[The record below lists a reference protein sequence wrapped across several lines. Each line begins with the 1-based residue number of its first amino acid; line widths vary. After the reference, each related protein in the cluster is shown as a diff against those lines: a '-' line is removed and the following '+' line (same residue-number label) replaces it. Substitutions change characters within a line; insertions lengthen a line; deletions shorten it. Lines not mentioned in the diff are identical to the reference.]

1 MNLDTADLRIL
12 RELQADASLSTV
24 ALARRVHL
32 SASTLAATG
41 VQTSQPRP
49 WPCWAPRWSTLRMLP
64 TRTG

>member
-12 RELQADASLSTV
+12 RELQAGASLSTV

-41 VQTSQPRP
+41 VQTSHPRP
-49 WPCWAPRWSTLRMLP
+49 GPC
-64 TRTG
+64 

>member
-49 WPCWAPRWSTLRMLP
+49 WPC
-64 TRTG
+64 